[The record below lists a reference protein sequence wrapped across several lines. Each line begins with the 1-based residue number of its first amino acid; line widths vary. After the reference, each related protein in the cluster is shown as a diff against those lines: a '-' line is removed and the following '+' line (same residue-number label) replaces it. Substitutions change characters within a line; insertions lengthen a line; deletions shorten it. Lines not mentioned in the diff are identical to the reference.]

1 MNSDQTKVMSLGEA
15 VDRYVFDGCHMSIG
29 GFTINRNPMAA
40 VYEIIRQRKKHI
52 HLYAHS
58 NGQGVDELIGAGC
71 VDRLEIAYAGS
82 GRFAPTCVRFKKA
95 VQNGDLQ
102 VEDYSN
108 YQMTLR
114 FLAGAMGIP
123 FLPTRSSLG
132 TDIIDKWGFSP
143 ELRESS
149 DRMPDQKLVVMDNPF
164 GNWGNAPRL
173 VLVPAITTD
182 VTFIHVQRADIQGTA
197 RMEGLTFSDVEQAK
211 SARHLVVTCEEL
223 IQDDSLKQNP
233 DSNQIPHFCVSA
245 VVHVPWGAYPTACYH
260 HYDYDPAYLNEY
272 RKSAEDDQLYSA
284 YLNKYVYGVRDHAFM
299 LGLREADSLSA
310 IQADSR
316 TGYAVGL
323 DRR

>member
-1 MNSDQTKVMSLGEA
+1 MNVVPNKVMTLGDA
-15 VDRYVFDGCHMSIG
+15 VRQYVFDGCHMSIG

-40 VYEIIRQRKKHI
+40 VYEIIRQRIKHI

-58 NGQGVDELIGAGC
+58 NGQGVDELVGGGC
-71 VDRLEIAYAGS
+71 IDRLEIAYGGS

-95 VQNGDLQ
+95 VQNGSLA

-114 FLAGAMGIP
+114 FLAGAMGVP

-132 TDIIDKWGFSP
+132 TDIIDKWGFSS
-143 ELRESS
+143 ELRATES
-149 DRMPDQKLVVMDNPF
+149 RLPNEKLIVMDNPF
-164 GNWGNAPRL
+164 GDWGTAPKL

-182 VTFIHVQRADIQGTA
+182 VTIIHTQKADIHGTA

-211 SARHLVVTCEEL
+211 SARHVIVTCEEL
-223 IQDDSLKQNP
+223 IQDESLRANP

-245 VVHVPWGAYPTACYH
+245 VVHSPWGAYPTACYH
-260 HYDYDPAYLNEY
+260 HYDYDPSYLNEY
-272 RKSAEDDQLYSA
+272 RKSAEDDSLHA
-284 YLNKYVYGVRDHAFM
+284 VYLDRFVYGVNNHQALLD
-299 LGLREADSLSA
+299 LRGQSALDAIKADP
-310 IQADSR
+310 R

>member
-1 MNSDQTKVMSLGEA
+1 M
-15 VDRYVFDGCHMSIG
+15 
-29 GFTINRNPMAA
+29 
-40 VYEIIRQRKKHI
+40 
-52 HLYAHS
+52 
-58 NGQGVDELIGAGC
+58 
-71 VDRLEIAYAGS
+71 
-82 GRFAPTCVRFKKA
+82 
-95 VQNGDLQ
+95 
-102 VEDYSN
+102 EDYSN

>member
-1 MNSDQTKVMSLGEA
+1 MNSVSDKVMTLQDA
-15 VDRYVFDGCHMSIG
+15 VRKYAFDGCHMSIG

-40 VYEIIRQRKKHI
+40 VYEIIRQRIRRI

-58 NGQGVDELIGAGC
+58 NGQGVDELVGSGC
-71 VDRLEIAYAGS
+71 IDRLEIAYGGN

-95 VQNGDLQ
+95 VQNGSLM

-114 FLAGAMGIP
+114 FMAGAMGVP

-132 TDIIDKWGFSP
+132 TDIIDKWGFSS
-143 ELRESS
+143 ELRKTDNRLPNE
-149 DRMPDQKLVVMDNPF
+149 KLIVMDNPF
-164 GNWGNAPRL
+164 TNWTDAAKV

-182 VTFIHVQRADIQGTA
+182 VTFIHVQKADIYGTA

-211 SARHLVVTCEEL
+211 SARHVVVTCEEL
-223 IQDDSLKQNP
+223 IKNDALRANP

-260 HYDYDPAYLNEY
+260 HYDYDPTYLNEY
-272 RKSAEDDQLYSA
+272 RKHAENDDLYPA
-284 YLNKYVYGVRDHAFM
+284 WLDRFVYGVSNHQALLD
-299 LGLREADSLSA
+299 LRGEAALEA
-310 IQADSR
+310 IRADAR